1 MVASPGME
9 VLFHA
14 SPVGVGFSVDR
25 VFREVNDRL
34 CEMTGYAREE
44 LIGQSLR
51 LLHPSDEAYEDVG
64 KQVYPQLAEK
74 GVARIDA
81 QMRRKDGQVRDVAL
95 CMSLVYPGEPAR
107 GAIATVLDVTDYLRT
122 QAELRAARA
131 RLEVALAAGNLGLY
145 EGDLVSGVVQVDD
158 RFLSQVGLP
167 PGEVMTIERWLGL
180 VHPDDRGR
188 LEAAAEDTLSGRLS
202 AFDTEYRVRHAAGGW
217 RWLLDRWRVY
227 ARDAEGKHLRVAGVH
242 LDMTDR
248 KVAEDALAEL
258 NRTLEQRVADR
269 TAEVNR
275 QAQQLRGLT
284 IRLTRTEQHERKRL
298 AAILHDHIQ
307 QLIVAAQIQ
316 VNRMTRAG
324 DSAGVHAS
332 AQSVAAV
339 LQDALEASRSLTV
352 ELSPPV
358 LYESGLI
365 GALNWLGARI
375 HEQHGLRM
383 RLCANP
389 AAEPADEEV
398 RFLLFECARELL
410 LNVVK
415 HSGCDRAEV
424 TLARPAQEQI
434 HLSVAD
440 NGKGFDPDG
449 LRQQGPEEMS
459 FGLFSIQERM
469 AHLGGCME
477 LASAPGQGTSVTLV
491 VPVLDGPAPPSST
504 DTAARELGKRVLQ
517 VRRRPKRCRVLIV
530 DDHHIVREG
539 LAGLLQIEPDIEVVG
554 EAPDGDRA
562 IALAEALAPDVI
574 VMDVN
579 LGPGIDGIEATRRVL
594 EVDPGIKVIGLSMHI
609 DQDVADAM
617 LDAGAAA
624 YLSKGGPPEDL
635 IKAIRSHAAGSRRG

>member
-1 MVASPGME
+1 MVGSPGME

-25 VFREVNDRL
+25 VLREVNDRL
-34 CEMTGYAREE
+34 CKMTGYAREE

-51 LLHPSDEAYEDVG
+51 LLHPSDEAYEAVG

-74 GVARIDA
+74 GIARIDA
-81 QMRRKDGQVRDVAL
+81 QMRRKNGEVRDVAL
-95 CMSLVYPGEPAR
+95 CMSLVCPDDPAR

-131 RLEVALAAGNLGLY
+131 RLDVALAAGNLGLY
-145 EGDLVSGVVQVDD
+145 EGDLVTGAVQVDD
-158 RFLSQVGLP
+158 CFLSQVGLT

-180 VHPDDRGR
+180 IHPDDRGR
-188 LEAAAEDTLSGRLS
+188 LETAVADTLSGRLS
-202 AFDTEYRVRHAAGGW
+202 GFDTEYRVRHAAGGW

-227 ARDAEGKHLRVAGVH
+227 ARDAEGKHLRVTGVH

-248 KVAEDALAEL
+248 KVAEEALAEL

-269 TAEVNR
+269 TAEVHR

-298 AAILHDHIQ
+298 ATILHDHIQ

-365 GALNWLGARI
+365 GGLNWLGARMR
-375 HEQHGLRM
+375 EKHGLRV
-383 RLCANP
+383 RLCAIP

-398 RFLLFECARELL
+398 RFLLFECARELI

-415 HSGCDRAEV
+415 HAGCDRAEL
-424 TLARPAQEQI
+424 TLARPAPGEI
-434 HLSVAD
+434 RLSVAD

-449 LRQQGPEEMS
+449 LNRQRPQEMS

-477 LASAPGQGTSVTLV
+477 LASAPEQGTCVTLV
-491 VPVLDGPAPPSST
+491 VPVFDGPALPPSAET
-504 DTAARELGKRVLQ
+504 PARGLGSRVLQ

-539 LAGLLQIEPDIEVVG
+539 LAGLLQIEPDIDVVG
-554 EAPDGDRA
+554 EAPDGERA
-562 IALAEALAPDVI
+562 MALVAELAPDVI
-574 VMDVN
+574 VMDIN
-579 LGPGIDGIEATRRVL
+579 LGPGIDGIETTRRVL
-594 EVDPGIKVIGLSMHI
+594 DIDPGIKVIGLSMHI
-609 DQDVADAM
+609 DQDVADSM

-635 IKAIRSHAAGSRRG
+635 IKAIRRHYVAPRRG

>member
-352 ELSPPV
+352 ELRPPV

-491 VPVLDGPAPPSST
+491 VPVLDGPAPPPST

-579 LGPGIDGIEATRRVL
+579 LGPGIDGIETTRRVL